1 MYRLSSRAMMP
12 AAASPMAVC
21 GAAMAASS
29 RPLCMSTVGMR
40 RFAQYAKTASASTPA
55 VAAVARRPFSMPS
68 FMTKK
73 FPRVTLDEVLYDRQ
87 SVHYSGTILGIKTD
101 RLVYYAKLGGAVFVV
116 CMGLYCI
123 ARGYS
128 WLTEFSMATIARFG
142 FISGFTTCAV
152 LYSSALLIRRTYHI
166 NPNAVYNQSIA
177 LALKHP
183 EVQSLLGSHPK
194 TGEFRAYCATGGFK
208 LPLMRRIRSGS
219 YEIADLLALRPRRLQ
234 MIFFLKNTING
245 KEGMVTVDV
254 QKEST
259 GIITSTNTFKSLAVI
274 VGDTSSI
281 GKDEQRTIILV
292 GTEGDM
298 FMKTFARLQ

>member
-1 MYRLSSRAMMP
+1 MI
-12 AAASPMAVC
+12 AVVC
-21 GAAMAASS
+21 V
-29 RPLCMSTVGMR
+29 LCSTVYGR
-40 RFAQYAKTASASTPA
+40 VVFFFKQKTAYEMLRSLVGSEMCI
-55 VAAVARRPFSMPS
+55 R
-68 FMTKK
+68 
-73 FPRVTLDEVLYDRQ
+73 DR
-87 SVHYSGTILGIKTD
+87 
-101 RLVYYAKLGGAVFVV
+101 
-116 CMGLYCI
+116 
-123 ARGYS
+123 
-128 WLTEFSMATIARFG
+128 ATIARFG

-183 EVQSLLGSHPK
+183 EVQSLLGTHPK

-259 GIITSTNTFKSLAVI
+259 GTVSYTHLTLPTKRI
-274 VGDTSSI
+274 V
-281 GKDEQRTIILV
+281 
-292 GTEGDM
+292 
-298 FMKTFARLQ
+298 